1 MLSEWRYSPCCK
13 VDVWKGANSMSLLI
27 KNGRVINPK
36 TKVDAVMDI
45 LVEHGIITK
54 IAHSI
59 DQSAECIIDAK
70 NMWVV
75 PGLIDVHVHLREPG
89 FEHKETIE
97 SGTKSA
103 AAGGFTTI
111 CAMPNTNPVVDNE
124 IIVEYIKMK
133 AEKTGVVNVL
143 PIGSITKGQR
153 GEELANIGQM
163 VKAGICAISEDGHTV
178 MNASLMNMALKY
190 AKMFNIPVMSHCEDK
205 TMASGAMNAGD
216 VSALI
221 GLKGIPREA
230 EEVITARDIILARG
244 AGASL
249 HICHVSTEGAVQLI
263 REAKNRNEQITA
275 EVCPHHFALTDE
287 AVNGYD
293 TNTKMNPPL
302 RTQKDV
308 DSIKKALKENV
319 IEIIAT
325 DHAPHHADDKNC
337 EYENAA
343 FGIVGLETAVPLCM
357 TELVHQGVL
366 SPTELIEKLT
376 VNPAKLINLDK
387 GSLEVD
393 KIADITIIDPNEEF
407 TIDVESFYSKGKN
420 SPFHAYKAK
429 GRVKNTIVSGK
440 VVF

>member
-1 MLSEWRYSPCCK
+1 MLLEWHCFLCYK
-13 VDVWKGANSMSLLI
+13 ADAWKGANSMSLLI

-45 LVEHGIITK
+45 LVEDGIITNM
-54 IAHSI
+54 AESI
-59 DQSAECIIDAK
+59 DNSADHTVDAN

-89 FEHKETIE
+89 FEYKETIE
-97 SGTKSA
+97 TGTKSA

-111 CAMPNTNPVVDNE
+111 CAMPNTNPVIDNE
-124 IIVEYIKMK
+124 ILVEHVKIK
-133 AEKTGVVNVL
+133 AEQTGVVNVL

-205 TMASGAMNAGD
+205 TMASGAMNAGN

-221 GLKGIPREA
+221 GLKGIAREA

-244 AGASL
+244 VGAAL
-249 HICHVSTEGAVQLI
+249 HICHVSTEGAVQLV

-287 AVNGYD
+287 AVKDYD

-325 DHAPHHADDKNC
+325 DHAPHHTDDKNC
-337 EYENAA
+337 EYEKAA
-343 FGIVGLETAVPLCM
+343 FGIVGLETAIPLCM
-357 TELVHQGVL
+357 TELIHGGIL

-387 GSLEVD
+387 GSLEVG
-393 KIADITIIDPNEEF
+393 KVADITIIDPSEEF
-407 TIDVESFYSKGKN
+407 TIDVSKFHSKGKN
-420 SPFHAYKAK
+420 SPFDGYRAK
-429 GRVKNTIVSGK
+429 GRVKRTIVSGK
-440 VVF
+440 IVF